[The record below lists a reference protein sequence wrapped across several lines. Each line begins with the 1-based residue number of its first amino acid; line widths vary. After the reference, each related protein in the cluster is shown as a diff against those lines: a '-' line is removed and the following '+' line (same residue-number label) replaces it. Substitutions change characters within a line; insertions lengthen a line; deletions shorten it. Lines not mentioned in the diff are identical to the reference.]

1 MIDDFYWEDIPCYAP
16 SDLLASAIA
25 SDSAVIS
32 WTENGEATQWQYR
45 LDTLGFDTT
54 GVTPVLTSDNPL
66 SVTSL
71 LANTTYE
78 FYLRT
83 YCAAG
88 DSSEWVGPMAFTTLC
103 DPMSA
108 ELFENFDGVNADTL
122 PDCWFTHVSDT
133 VGFVG
138 TIDSIAFSAL
148 NSVLLF
154 NDSLSSGF
162 FGLISPEL
170 SDLSAMT
177 NQIRFQAR
185 VLSDSASLFIGT
197 MSHPSDTAS
206 FTHLDTLLIRDLF
219 EEHIVKFDQYSG
231 SDNFIALRH
240 GLDSAS
246 YILIDDFYWE
256 KLPYL
261 TLNTTDTSTGKLAD
275 TIDIYVGS
283 NTHWLSSESASWFHL
298 EPANGYQDDTVSGNH
313 SN

>member
-1 MIDDFYWEDIPCYAP
+1 MTFLKNTLLNSTSTAGSDNFIALRHGLDSASYILIDDFYWEDIPCYAP

-32 WTENGEATQWQYR
+32 WTENGEASQWQYR

-78 FYLRT
+78 FYVRT

-88 DSSEWVGPMAFTTLC
+88 DSSEWIGPMAFTTLC

-138 TIDSIAFSAL
+138 TIDSVAFSAL

-162 FGLISPEL
+162 FGT
-170 SDLSAMT
+170 DLT
-177 NQIRFQAR
+177 
-185 VLSDSASLFIGT
+185 
-197 MSHPSDTAS
+197 
-206 FTHLDTLLIRDLF
+206 
-219 EEHIVKFDQYSG
+219 
-231 SDNFIALRH
+231 
-240 GLDSAS
+240 
-246 YILIDDFYWE
+246 
-256 KLPYL
+256 
-261 TLNTTDTSTGKLAD
+261 
-275 TIDIYVGS
+275 
-283 NTHWLSSESASWFHL
+283 
-298 EPANGYQDDTVSGNH
+298 
-313 SN
+313 